1 MTGLWAERARR
12 AEAAESAAPVWGL
25 EVAAEDR
32 PAGRPEAVLSA
43 LARAPMA
50 NATFAGS
57 RADETL
63 SGGAEADRL
72 LGRGGDDVL
81 IGRGGADR
89 LIGGGGDDS
98 LKGGG
103 GADNLKGRAGSDTL
117 KGGGGA
123 DNLNGG
129 GGGDRLIGGAGADTI
144 RGGKGDDRLTG
155 GGRDDLFLFRAADF
169 AGGPA
174 TDTITDFRAGMDR
187 VSLSGFA
194 GIDSFDDLAFASG
207 PEGLTLTLPG
217 GGRIVF
223 AGLAAGALSAAD
235 FGLPAGPGGGGGAP
249 GGGGTPGGGAPGG
262 GTPGGGG
269 TTPPPPPQPISG
281 GAGPDELQ
289 GGAGNDTVLGLG
301 GNDTLGTSAGFDT
314 LTGGPGADTFVIRLL
329 NGGIDAE
336 VDRVTDF
343 EYGLGDKIS
352 LTEALAGIDF
362 DAIAEVVGA
371 TPVSG
376 GTMIAVNRGAG
387 FQDALFLEGVSFTT
401 EELATYGFVAP
412 PRAASAF
419 DANPYGFTN
428 QTNTAADPAI
438 TPDGR
443 IAVWVDKGN
452 PDGFPTDPDPRRL
465 SEDGF
470 VIEDAS
476 MDVFV
481 TNTAT
486 GAAMRVTEAARD
498 GSAFFAHPGAFNF
511 AQFYSPDISADG
523 RYVFFATDA
532 DAFGPEPDN
541 NNAANGFF
549 GPGDIY
555 RRDMLN
561 LDEDPVLV
569 TRLSNPDD
577 AGNFAV
583 GGVPAP
589 DFTAAFNTASPPILA
604 ASDDGERVVFIT
616 RGVGFFDEN
625 SSPEGGRVIDEVFHS
640 DGNFVEDVYVRDLA
654 TDRTF
659 LVTGVEQFDS
669 LLGPVRFS
677 VGGVPSSYPD
687 GSGLHKAPSVGISGD
702 GRLVVFVSRFDFD
715 PSDDDAGAMDVFVQD
730 VDTGATRLVSR
741 GLTTDAFAPT
751 ISADG
756 RTIAFGFEKSDG
768 PGDFAVRVVHFDR
781 AALSVSSA
789 LTIDAAG
796 RGEYGPALSPDGRA
810 LAYLSIDPNAGDFAP
825 ALRFASLAAPGSGA
839 PSLTGDAAIPG
850 YLGDTHFDVEFNG
863 PGFANYDLS
872 NGGIVY
878 RRQETEGEPDP
889 FGGGDIFGDRI
900 VFEEL

>member
-1 MTGLWAERARR
+1 MTGMWAEQARR

-25 EVAAEDR
+25 DVPAEER
-32 PAGRPEAVLSA
+32 PAERPDAVLSA

-89 LIGGGGDDS
+89 LIGGGGDDV
-98 LKGGG
+98 LRGGG
-103 GADNLKGRAGSDTL
+103 GGDVLKGRAGSDTL

-155 GGRDDLFLFRAADF
+155 GGREDVFLFRAADF

-174 TDTITDFRAGMDR
+174 TDTITDFRPGMDR
-187 VSLSGFA
+187 IALSGFA
-194 GIDSFDDLAFASG
+194 GIGSFDDLAFSSG

-223 AGLAAGALSAAD
+223 SGLAAGVLSAAD
-235 FGLPAGPGGGGGAP
+235 FGLPTGSSGAG
-249 GGGGTPGGGAPGG
+249 T
-262 GTPGGGG
+262 GGGG
-269 TTPPPPPQPISG
+269 TTPPPLQPISG
-281 GAGPDELQ
+281 GAGPDTLQ

-301 GNDTLGTSAGFDT
+301 GNDVIGTSAGFDR
-314 LTGGPGADTFVIRLL
+314 LTGGEGADTFVIRLV
-329 NGGIDAE
+329 NGQIDAA

-343 EYGLGDKIS
+343 QYGFGDRIS

-362 DAIAEVVGA
+362 DAIADVARA
-371 TPVSG
+371 TPVAG
-376 GTMIAVNRGAG
+376 GTMIAVNRGDG

-401 EELATYGFVAP
+401 EALATYGFVAP
-412 PRAASAF
+412 PPASSAF
-419 DANPYGFTN
+419 DPNPYGFTN
-428 QTNTAADPAI
+428 QTNTVADPAI

-452 PDGFPTDPDPRRL
+452 PDGFAGDPDPRRL

-481 TNTAT
+481 INTAT
-486 GAAMRVTEAARD
+486 GAAIRVTEAARD

-511 AQFYSPDISADG
+511 AEFYSPDVSADG
-523 RYVFFATDA
+523 RYVFFATNA
-532 DAFGPEPDN
+532 DTFGAEPDN
-541 NNAANGFF
+541 NNAASGFF

-555 RRDMLN
+555 RRDMLK

-569 TRLSNPDD
+569 TRLSNPDN
-577 AGNFAV
+577 AGNFAA

-604 ASDDGERVVFIT
+604 VSDDGDRVVFVT
-616 RGVGFFDEN
+616 AANGFFGEQT
-625 SSPEGGRVIDEVFHS
+625 GGQAVFDGVRHS
-640 DGNFVEDVYVRDLA
+640 DFNFGDLDGPNDIYVRELS
-654 TDRTF
+654 TGRTF
-659 LVTGVEQFDS
+659 LVTGQTFFDD
-669 LLGPVRFS
+669 LADETVRIAT
-677 VGGVPSSYPD
+677 GGVPDSYPS
-687 GSGLHKAPSVGISGD
+687 GSFFKAPGVGISGD
-702 GRLVVFVSRFDFD
+702 GKIVVFVTRTQFLGE
-715 PSDDDAGAMDVFVQD
+715 DADEAMDVYAQNIE
-730 VDTGATRLVSR
+730 TGETVLVSR
-741 GLTTDAFAPT
+741 NLPTDAFAPT
-751 ISADG
+751 ISRDG
-756 RTIAFGFEKSDG
+756 TKIAFGFEKVAG
-768 PGDFAVRVVHFDR
+768 GEDFAIRVATLDR
-781 AALSVSSA
+781 ATMTVTVGANLK
-789 LTIDAAG
+789 DAAG
-796 RGEYGPALSPDGRA
+796 RQEYMPVISPDGSR
-810 LAYLSIDPNAGDFAP
+810 LAYLSTDRNAFDFD
-825 ALRFASLAAPGSGA
+825 
-839 PSLTGDAAIPG
+839 PSLRVVTLATGEETSLP

-872 NGGIVY
+872 DGGIVY
-878 RRQETEGEPDP
+878 RSQETVGEPDP
-889 FGGGDIFGDRI
+889 FGGGADVFGDRI
-900 VFEEL
+900 LFEEL